1 VTDIDEE
8 ITIHGKGYSNLDQY
22 YKDASGVDRLKSGI
36 KIPFLYLSAIND
48 PFVPLE
54 IIPGEDVTLE
64 NENIFIVKTRIGGH
78 LGFYYPGKGCW
89 ATNACLSFF
98 ESVRI
103 NLKTRS
109 NSSKF
114 HKKSSLR
121 AATYLQRSS
130 TTKLTNYF
138 EHVAPDD
145 CPTKNIFRHNSL
157 PIFELPFRM
166 DKTRFFHEN
175 RPTGINRNMQYQ
187 TKSLRDKKM
196 IPKRAPRREHKSIM
210 RRKSFRISQFSNV
223 HDSYMGGL
231 A

>member
-1 VTDIDEE
+1 MKKHPKISLSKPFRRTFSGFMWWVGSSKVTDIDEE

-98 ESVRI
+98 ESVVSVMNVLI
-103 NLKTRS
+103 EMKQKDS
-109 NSSKF
+109 AKF
-114 HKKSSLR
+114 AHNI
-121 AATYLQRSS
+121 YLICFR
-130 TTKLTNYF
+130 N
-138 EHVAPDD
+138 
-145 CPTKNIFRHNSL
+145 KNVQN
-157 PIFELPFRM
+157 
-166 DKTRFFHEN
+166 
-175 RPTGINRNMQYQ
+175 
-187 TKSLRDKKM
+187 
-196 IPKRAPRREHKSIM
+196 
-210 RRKSFRISQFSNV
+210 
-223 HDSYMGGL
+223 
-231 A
+231 